1 MNAAFSVCAAFALAA
16 YLGFA
21 LSVEPQMLMQLLL
34 TKFFGGVLA
43 AIPAVVFTKRDSASI
58 CK

>member
-1 MNAAFSVCAAFALAA
+1 MNAAFSVCAVSALTA

-21 LSVEPQMLMQLLL
+21 LSVEPQMLMQLL

-43 AIPAVVFTKRDSASI
+43 AIPAVVFTKRDNASI

>member
-1 MNAAFSVCAAFALAA
+1 
-16 YLGFA
+16 
-21 LSVEPQMLMQLLL
+21 MLMPLLL

-43 AIPAVVFTKRDSASI
+43 AILAVVFTKRDNASI